1 MDPYTPPKKLL
12 TIEVFTEI
20 IEQYEWPAPYTI
32 ENLLPKGIIMRFPKC
47 NLVFV
52 EAFQSTIELDF
63 LVSDTH
69 SPYTLE
75 LGHALSV
82 VSPQAERKGKPLVEG
97 LFNDNFPLPS
107 IEKVQHG
114 IHDICKIVLAHL
126 TPCILGDWSW
136 LPKHFEK
143 MGWEWKG

>member
-1 MDPYTPPKKLL
+1 MDPYPTPKKFL
-12 TIEVFTEI
+12 TMEVFSEI
-20 IEQYEWPAPYTI
+20 VDQYGWPAPYKLEALSPQAI
-32 ENLLPKGIIMRFPKC
+32 LMQFPKC
-47 NLVFV
+47 NLVFK
-52 EAFQSTIELDF
+52 EGFESEMYLYF

-75 LGHALSV
+75 LGDAISV
-82 VSPQAERKGKPLVEG
+82 ISPQAERNGKPVVEG
-97 LFNDNFPLPS
+97 LFNDNYPWPNL
-107 IEKVQHG
+107 EKVQHG